1 MFNEIKLAEAFD
13 ILPLQG
19 MAVHNDSVGVD
30 HRTKSLYCRLIFN
43 IKSRSLEAAIRWC
56 LSKWVFLKI
65 SQNSQENTCVGVSL

>member
-30 HRTKSLYCRLIFN
+30 HRTKSLYCRLVFN
-43 IKSRSLEAAIRWC
+43 MKSRSLEAAIR
-56 LSKWVFLKI
+56 
-65 SQNSQENTCVGVSL
+65 